1 MDLDVPELTALV
13 MTVGGLLLAA
23 SCVLSRVGARF
34 GLPVSLMFL
43 AVGVLAGCDGLGGI
57 EFDQFPLAYTAGTIA
72 LSAVL
77 FAGGLQTNVRHLRG
91 AVGPAS
97 VLASVGVLGV
107 ASLTA
112 WSGYA
117 LGLPWEEAWLIG
129 AIVASTDASA
139 VFGVLQG
146 VALPR
151 RVAHTIELES
161 GLNDPMAVI
170 LTLAMTSHMLGE
182 PVSAVSLGLE
192 VLHQLVVGAAFGV
205 ALGYATRALL
215 VRVPLSTP
223 ALTPVLTLGCA
234 LVAFGAPSLFG
245 GSGFL
250 AAYFA
255 GMIVGNTPLRSR
267 TQLLRVHDSLSWLS
281 QVSMFLLLGLLVT
294 PSHLPKAAWVG
305 LPLALIL
312 ALVARPLTVL
322 LCLAPF
328 RFDWRQKVFI
338 AWVGLRG
345 AVPIVLATVPV
356 LRSAGQPAHLVEAL
370 DVFDLVFFVVVV
382 SSLVPGATVPIAA
395 RWLGINTSDAPQPRT
410 SAATRDE
417 AATVAEPATLTG

>member
-1 MDLDVPELTALV
+1 MELDVPELTALA
-13 MTVGGLLLAA
+13 MTVGGLLLAV

-43 AVGVLAGCDGLGGI
+43 AVGVLAGCDGIGGI
-57 EFDQFPLAYTAGTIA
+57 EFDEFPLAYTAGTIA

-91 AVGPAS
+91 AVAPAS
-97 VLASVGVLGV
+97 VLATVGVLGV
-107 ASLTA
+107 ASITA
-112 WSGYA
+112 LGGYW
-117 LGLPWEEAWLIG
+117 LGLPWHEAWLIG

-139 VFGVLQG
+139 VFSVLQG
-146 VALPR
+146 VTLPR

-170 LTLAMTSHMLGE
+170 LTLAMTAHLLGE
-182 PVSAVSLGLE
+182 PISATSLALE
-192 VLHQLVVGAAFGV
+192 VLHQLAVGAAFGV
-205 ALGYATRALL
+205 ALGYATRMLL
-215 VRVPLSTP
+215 LRAPLSTP
-223 ALTPVLTLGCA
+223 ALTPVLTLGSA
-234 LVAFGAPSLFG
+234 LIAFGAPTLFG

-255 GMIVGNTPLRSR
+255 GMVVGNAPLRHR

-281 QVSMFLLLGLLVT
+281 QVSMFLMQGLLVT
-294 PSHLPKAAWVG
+294 PSHLPRAAWIG

-312 ALVARPLTVL
+312 ALVARPLTVY
-322 LCLAPF
+322 LCLLPF
-328 RFDWRQKVFI
+328 RFDWRQKAFI

-356 LRSAGQPAHLVEAL
+356 LRSEGQPAHMVEAL

-382 SSLVPGATVPIAA
+382 SSFLPGATVQLTA
-395 RWLGINTSDAPQPRT
+395 RWLGLEGGESRASESANPPAPMLASVERP
-410 SAATRDE
+410 
-417 AATVAEPATLTG
+417 TLAG